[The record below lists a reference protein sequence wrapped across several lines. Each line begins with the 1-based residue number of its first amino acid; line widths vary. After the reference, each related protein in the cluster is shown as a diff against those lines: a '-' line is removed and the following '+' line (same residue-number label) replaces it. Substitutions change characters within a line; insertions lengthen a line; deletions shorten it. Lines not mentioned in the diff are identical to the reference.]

1 MTQYV
6 RMLSLVLNSRR
17 LLVHCGWCNLSL
29 AGSLVLS
36 GLMASFAHAEEAKR
50 CGEFAA
56 RLDSLEGKVQWQ
68 VSGDSQWQTASLN
81 QTFCYGDIILVQE
94 KRAALRLSNN
104 TLVRLNERSSIKLI
118 PPTQSFWLELIDGAA
133 HFLTRTPKSFTVKAP
148 FVNAAVEGTEFLV
161 AAQNGVNQVGVI
173 EGQVRSGNT
182 AGSVLLTQGMSTQ
195 TSSAEQAPGA
205 PVQLKL
211 NDFVSWAMYF
221 PPLPNRLNV
230 PADIKALLEQ
240 GQDGE
245 VIGRISR
252 DGQASAEILSLG
264 AALALNRGQLPL
276 AEELVQRAFKLNPK
290 HPDAQAIAALLDLGR
305 GEAERGQQRAAQ
317 NVLDNPFNPTALIAH
332 SYSQQGQGRLQG
344 ALDSALEARRLA
356 PGDSQIIAR
365 VAELHLALGQ
375 KAPARKALD
384 EALALAPNHSRLLT
398 FKGFSLLAERK
409 GKAAQTYFAKASH
422 QDSADPYAQ
431 LGWGLALIQQGKLE
445 PGREHLELAVILDPA
460 NSLLRSYLG
469 KGYFEENRLKVA
481 ETQLSLA
488 QTLDPNDPTP
498 WYYLSQVKHDQHH
511 YGEALKLVETAIEKN
526 NNRAVYR
533 QDAAMD
539 SDAAARLADKSRVYQ
554 AMGADQLAISAASDA
569 IRAAPNDYAG
579 HRAMA
584 MALTGKE
591 GAQTARANEALQA
604 SLLAPIGATPLAP
617 GFAETAMQVLPGA
630 GPHEMGI
637 NEYNAAFTPNGING
651 FVSALGAGNNT
662 RATEG
667 QVQLV
672 GEKTDLSLGQYHY
685 SSDGFRENNDRDYL
699 VNEAR
704 LKNQL
709 ADNLYTQITV
719 SERRDSLG
727 DVSDSAPKEILLFNV
742 RSAAKRDAYSFG
754 MTYSV
759 FDEFHLMML
768 KSYRRERISSHYEN
782 EFAPGFLLIN
792 DDNPFIK
799 SDALEFAGRLETL
812 VGDFYVGYGSGDV
825 ETIENY
831 SSEFVIGGFSQ
842 GNPDLIAGFSEEGVD
857 RYSVDYVLDVGEF
870 HGLIGLEKNKIK
882 DYYGVSND
890 EFFRADVGFKCLILF
905 ECGLAHDEFLSVPS
919 QIGGDLR
926 LQASNVFYGRSDY
939 IPFAKIKADS
949 IGIVGDFE
957 GWKIQA
963 VFQLANVK
971 HPLEYDSALDPIL
984 GPEFR
989 EKDGL
994 VELIG
999 SVGVFDSVKFQVGH
1013 DSVAA
1018 LYGNGANVR
1027 ANIPHKANTDFV
1039 GLSVEGS
1046 VYDLFDLAMDLKSI
1060 DQRYLYPLQLDS
1072 SDFPARTRF
1081 VNLNFTAGYRIAS
1094 YATLDISILNA
1105 LDNRK
1110 EFVDGSPVNLSS
1122 DNVARVD
1129 SFIAERVLALSAK
1142 LNF

>member
-17 LLVHCGWCNLSL
+17 LLVHCGWRNLSL

-148 FVNAAVEGTEFLV
+148 YVNAAVEGTEFLV
-161 AAQNGVNQVGVI
+161 TAQNGVNQVGVI

-344 ALDSALEARRLA
+344 ALDSALEARRLV

-409 GKAAQTYFAKASH
+409 GKAAQTYFAKAS
-422 QDSADPYAQ
+422 QRDSADPYAQ
-431 LGWGLALIQQGKLE
+431 LGWGLALIQQGKFE

-591 GAQTARANEALQA
+591 GNQTARANEALQA

-637 NEYNAAFTPNGING
+637 NEYNAAFSPNGING
-651 FVSALGAGNNT
+651 FASVLGAGNNT

-672 GEKTDLSLGQYHY
+672 GEKTDFSVGQYHY
-685 SSDGFRENNDRDYL
+685 SSDGFKENNDRDYL
-699 VNEAR
+699 VNEAKLSYQADGKFKIQLTASEREDDLGDISDSFVKNSVSSQLRKMAKKESYSLGGAYFWSDTITLLGLRSNLHEKFSSHTR
-704 LKNQL
+704 LVLPSGTVATGDRSTAVSPEITQL
-709 ADNLYTQITV
+709 AAKFDSDFGEFYVGGKLLQYPYEIYTDRVISVGSRVVRATNEIDVGGQHVRQNYLDYLYMGSWFSVGVGVEDSSYRDFV
-719 SERRDSLG
+719 SEKQDDFYRAEFVFACGTNFICSFVHNDFLVLPIQGREELRYQLSNIYFGRTDFQPFSRVESDGVSWQANSQGWDFVSAYQESKIISPQQRSVNGSLIYKP
-727 DVSDSAPKEILLFNV
+727 DYK
-742 RSAAKRDAYSFG
+742 
-754 MTYSV
+754 
-759 FDEFHLMML
+759 
-768 KSYRRERISSHYEN
+768 EN
-782 EFAPGFLLIN
+782 EFSVAMSKGFSGAGVVAFEYLLT
-792 DDNPFIK
+792 K
-799 SDALEFAGRLETL
+799 SDVDYER
-812 VGDFYVGYGSGDV
+812 VGDSSGDV
-825 ETIENY
+825 
-831 SSEFVIGGFSQ
+831 
-842 GNPDLIAGFSEEGVD
+842 P
-857 RYSVDYVLDVGEF
+857 
-870 HGLIGLEKNKIK
+870 
-882 DYYGVSND
+882 
-890 EFFRADVGFKCLILF
+890 
-905 ECGLAHDEFLSVPS
+905 
-919 QIGGDLR
+919 
-926 LQASNVFYGRSDY
+926 
-939 IPFAKIKADS
+939 
-949 IGIVGDFE
+949 
-957 GWKIQA
+957 
-963 VFQLANVK
+963 
-971 HPLEYDSALDPIL
+971 
-984 GPEFR
+984 
-989 EKDGL
+989 
-994 VELIG
+994 VE
-999 SVGVFDSVKFQVGH
+999 FDSET
-1013 DSVAA
+1013 
-1018 LYGNGANVR
+1018 YGASIEDDFFGAVR
-1027 ANIPHKANTDFV
+1027 FRVSLKAV
-1039 GLSVEGS
+1039 
-1046 VYDLFDLAMDLKSI
+1046 
-1060 DQRYLYPLQLDS
+1060 DQRYDLAVGATDEFVQT
-1072 SDFPARTRF
+1072 RVRF
-1081 VNLNFTAGYRIAS
+1081 VNM
-1094 YATLDISILNA
+1094 D
-1105 LDNRK
+1105 
-1110 EFVDGSPVNLSS
+1110 
-1122 DNVARVD
+1122 
-1129 SFIAERVLALSAK
+1129 LSAK
-1142 LNF
+1142 CSVGKNIVLNASVYNALGNEKNYIEESLANSIGEGVTGLDAFLTERVYSLSARLSF

>member
-17 LLVHCGWCNLSL
+17 LLVHCGWRNLSL

-161 AAQNGVNQVGVI
+161 TAQNGVNQVGVI

-409 GKAAQTYFAKASH
+409 GKAAQTYFAKASQ

-498 WYYLSQVKHDQHH
+498 WYYLSQVKHDQHR

-554 AMGADQLAISAASDA
+554 AMGADQLAISAASAA

-591 GAQTARANEALQA
+591 GNQTARANEALQA

-637 NEYNAAFTPNGING
+637 NEYNAAFSPNGING
-651 FVSALGAGNNT
+651 FASVLGAGNNT

-672 GEKTDLSLGQYHY
+672 GEKTDFSVGQYHY

-704 LKNQL
+704 LKYQVI
-709 ADNLYTQITV
+709 DNLKIELKAL
-719 SERRDSLG
+719 EREDDLG
-727 DVSDSAPKEILLFNV
+727 DLSDQIISSEYSKESRQI
-742 RSAAKRDAYSFG
+742 KRKENYSFG
-754 MTYSV
+754 LNYGVGESINLSVYRSNKHISNTYLSNDYFPWGDSV
-759 FDEFHLMML
+759 KSELLYGASPTITAALGEIDSGIGDIYLGYKQIKLDE
-768 KSYRRERISSHYEN
+768 
-782 EFAPGFLLIN
+782 EFGAIFV
-792 DDNPFIK
+792 D
-799 SDALEFAGRLETL
+799 
-812 VGDFYVGYGSGDV
+812 
-825 ETIENY
+825 TIE
-831 SSEFVIGGFSQ
+831 
-842 GNPDLIAGFSEEGVD
+842 GVEQLPIID
-857 RYSVDYVLDVGEF
+857 DVVREKNNIDQYSVDYAYRGPNFYLGLGAEKASVEKIDLVPMDDVFISGALGFNCTMGFECKYVHKEFLTLPAESGESLRYQLVNAYAGRNDYQTFTRVEIDGVGFERDWSRVKAHGNFQRSRVASPSFSNGLDVKPN
-870 HGLIGLEKNKIK
+870 LKEKE
-882 DYYGVSND
+882 YTFGVNALSIAG
-890 EFFRADVGFKCLILF
+890 ADVALF
-905 ECGLAHDEFLSVPS
+905 EYSYNQSTAHYKD
-919 QIGGDLR
+919 
-926 LQASNVFYGRSDY
+926 
-939 IPFAKIKADS
+939 
-949 IGIVGDFE
+949 
-957 GWKIQA
+957 
-963 VFQLANVK
+963 
-971 HPLEYDSALDPIL
+971 
-984 GPEFR
+984 
-989 EKDGL
+989 DGL
-994 VELIG
+994 FRG
-999 SVGVFDSVKFQVGH
+999 
-1013 DSVAA
+1013 
-1018 LYGNGANVR
+1018 
-1027 ANIPHKANTDFV
+1027 NIPNLFRTEHYKMSFEQEFWAAVTGTASISAVEQRYDIKRFV
-1039 GLSVEGS
+1039 EEE
-1046 VYDLFDLAMDLKSI
+1046 DLKSKV
-1060 DQRYLYPLQLDS
+1060 S
-1072 SDFPARTRF
+1072 F
-1081 VNLNFTAGYRIAS
+1081 VNLNLSIK
-1094 YATLDISILNA
+1094 YAPCKMCIIEALAFNV
-1105 LDNRK
+1105 LDNNK
-1110 EFVDGSPVNLSS
+1110 NYIEGYLASL
-1122 DNVARVD
+1122 VATDQAASLDR
-1129 SFIAERVLALSAK
+1129 FFTERVFALSVK
-1142 LNF
+1142 LRF